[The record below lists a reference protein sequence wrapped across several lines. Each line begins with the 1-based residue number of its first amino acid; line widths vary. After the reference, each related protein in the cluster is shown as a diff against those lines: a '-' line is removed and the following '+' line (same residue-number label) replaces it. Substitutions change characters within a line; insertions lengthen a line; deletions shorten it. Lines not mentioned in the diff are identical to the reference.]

1 MAEPN
6 ITGGGG
12 ADPFSSVSG
21 SGTGGASAKGI
32 KAITGAVKALNQ
44 ELRVTEKLTQG
55 IGKVR
60 GAISGIGGG
69 VAGSGG
75 TANAGYITAN
85 MGNPTTAS
93 RTSYIMDAVRSGGGA
108 GGGGGGFTQMLGGM
122 GGGGGIGAF
131 AGMANQAGQAIGGA
145 IGAVDKSL
153 DARIARGYEYSS
165 AADKMA
171 VMYQQIMGVS
181 NREYRQEYRAP
192 LTQKYMLLGM
202 GGANAL
208 LDMQS
213 RTGINAQQQ
222 AKSIEAMRVL
232 SGFSITAGQGAQMVT
247 ELGSAQTANRMLM
260 TTGMSL
266 YKPGGGQRSSMEVI
280 QQLARSSGLLDRSG
294 KDLEGAL
301 VQGSRTRT
309 TLSYMG
315 IGSDMQ
321 DQVIQYAMANAQFK
335 DKVGGKGAN
344 GNQLYDPSNKEH
356 RKIMGIQDNFATQQE
371 VTESFKV
378 NREERFY
385 SRQTDNFA
393 ALERRTQNLTE
404 AFAALE
410 DRLSGLIGQDIKYQ
424 NEKKLLK
431 GAGKFIGPALS
442 AVGMGIAAFTAPT
455 GIGPAIGL
463 GLAGLGGVISGVSQG
478 DPPETPQPPANP
490 SAQMTFPT
498 HGKPATLDKIKSNP
512 KFQKLHPQLK
522 DRLTKLMVASGGRV
536 GFGGGWRSSAEQE
549 RLFLSR
555 YTPTDEVTDI
565 QWNGQYYKHTSGDP
579 AAPPGR
585 SMHELG
591 LAADLAGDMSWLR
604 ENAHR
609 FGLKHFGDVNGEDY
623 HVQPAE
629 LPNSRRMYE
638 EKGAP
643 WGTDGEFKPGDK
655 FGERRRGGGAPEES
669 GAHGAGGG
677 LSITAFRGLT
687 QSEMI
692 DAFVNS
698 NRLSGLSNPGGGP
711 ARATAG
717 RRSRSSMTA
726 QASPLTGGGQSL
738 DPKSLVSIL
747 RANGWGPQLTEAV
760 GVTWRESR
768 WNPRSHNDSY
778 LRGGR
783 DDSYG
788 LFQINMNPNETNAEG
803 NRKAWGIP
811 NNEALYDPGTNS
823 RIAREMFK
831 DRGWNPWGPGG
842 TQFRGVDLAAA
853 AATVREADRTGDPM
867 VPSMVSSG
875 GGGGGGSQMNVVG
888 GTTINIAPTIN
899 IQATNNPSADYEQAA
914 KQITMLIEK
923 EARRYLMR
931 SY

>member
-1 MAEPN
+1 MAEPS
-6 ITGGGG
+6 ITGGGSG

-21 SGTGGASAKGI
+21 SSTGGVSAKGI
-32 KAITGAVKALNQ
+32 KAVVNQVKALNQ
-44 ELRVTEKLTQG
+44 ELRVTERLTQG
-55 IGKVR
+55 ISRAK
-60 GAISGIGGG
+60 GAFSGGG
-69 VAGSGG
+69 GGIAGSGG
-75 TANAGYITAN
+75 IANAGHVTAN
-85 MGNPTTAS
+85 MGNATTPT
-93 RTSYIMDAVRSGGGA
+93 RTSYIMDAVRSGGGT
-108 GGGGGGFTQMLGGM
+108 GGGGGGLMSGM
-122 GGGGGIGAF
+122 GGMMGMGKADMFSAVGGAV
-131 AGMANQAGQAIGGA
+131 GGA
-145 IGAVDKSL
+145 IGAIDKSL

-165 AADKMA
+165 SADKMA

-181 NREYRQEYRAP
+181 NKEYREEFRKP

-202 GGANAL
+202 GGANQL
-208 LDMQS
+208 LGMQAQY
-213 RTGINAQQQ
+213 GINAQQQ

-260 TTGMSL
+260 TSGMSL

-315 IGSDMQ
+315 VGSDIQ

-335 DKVGGKGAN
+335 DKVGGKDN
-344 GNQLYDPSNKEH
+344 GNQLYDPANREH
-356 RKIMGIQDNFATQQE
+356 RKIMGIQDNFALQQE

-385 SRQTDNFA
+385 GRQQDNFA

-410 DRLSGLIGQDIKYQ
+410 DKLSGIIGQDIKYQ
-424 NEKKLLK
+424 NEKGL
-431 GAGKFIGPALS
+431 ARSVGKFAGPALS
-442 AVGMGIAAFTAPT
+442 IAGMAMLATPAAPFAPIVMGAGGLVT
-455 GIGPAIGL
+455 GI
-463 GLAGLGGVISGVSQG
+463 SQQG
-478 DPPETPQPPANP
+478 DPPETPQAPANA
-490 SAQMTFPT
+490 SAQTTFPSRS
-498 HGKPATLDKIKSNP
+498 GKQVTLDQIKSNS
-512 KFQKLHPQLK
+512 KFSKLHPQMR
-522 DRLTKLMVASGGRV
+522 DRLTRMIVASGGRV
-536 GFGGGWRSSAEQE
+536 GFGGGWRSASEQE
-549 RLFLSR
+549 SLFRSR

-585 SMHELG
+585 SMHEIG
-591 LAADLAGDMSWLR
+591 LAADLMGDMEWVKA
-604 ENAHR
+604 NAHR
-609 FGLKHFGDVNGEDY
+609 FGLKHFGAVNGEDY

-629 LPNSRRMYE
+629 LPNSRREYE
-638 EKGAP
+638 ENGSP
-643 WGTDGEFKPGDK
+643 WGTDGNFKPGDK
-655 FGERRRGGGAPEES
+655 FGERRGRKGAVEES
-669 GAHGAGGG
+669 GAHGGGGG
-677 LSITAFRGLT
+677 LTITAFRGQT
-687 QSEMI
+687 QAEMI
-692 DAFVNS
+692 DSFINA

-717 RRSRSSMTA
+717 RKARTPMT
-726 QASPLTGGGQSL
+726 QNASPLIGGGQSL

-788 LFQINMNPNETNAEG
+788 LFQINMNPNETSAEA

-811 NNEALYDPGTNS
+811 NNEALYDPSTNS
-823 RIAREMFK
+823 RIAREMFNG
-831 DRGWNPWGPGG
+831 RGWNPWGPNG

-867 VPSMVSSG
+867 VPSVASSH
-875 GGGGGGSQMNVVG
+875 GGGGGSQMSVVG

-899 IQATNNPSADYEQAA
+899 IQATNNPTADYEKAA
-914 KQITMLIEK
+914 KQLTMLIEK

>member
-6 ITGGGG
+6 ITGGGSG
-12 ADPFSSVSG
+12 VDPFASVSG
-21 SGTGGASAKGI
+21 SSTGGVSAKGI
-32 KAITGAVKALNQ
+32 KAVVNQVKALNQ
-44 ELRVTEKLTQG
+44 ELRVTERLTQG
-55 IGKVR
+55 ISKAK
-60 GAISGIGGG
+60 GAFSGIGGG

-75 TANAGYITAN
+75 IANAGYVTAN
-85 MGNPTTAS
+85 MGNATTPS
-93 RTSYIMDAVRSGGGA
+93 RTSYIMDAVRSGGGT
-108 GGGGGGFTQMLGGM
+108 GGGGGGAMGGM
-122 GGGGGIGAF
+122 GAMMGMGKADMFSAVGG
-131 AGMANQAGQAIGGA
+131 AIGGA
-145 IGAVDKSL
+145 IGSIDKSL

-181 NREYRQEYRAP
+181 NKEYREEFRKP

-202 GGANAL
+202 GGANQL
-208 LDMQS
+208 LAMQS
-213 RTGINAQQQ
+213 QYGINAQQQ

-260 TTGMSL
+260 TSGMSL

-280 QQLARSSGLLDRSG
+280 QQLARSAGLLDRSG

-315 IGSDMQ
+315 VGSDIQ
-321 DQVIQYAMANAQFK
+321 DQVIQYAMANANFK
-335 DKVGGKGAN
+335 DKVGGKAN
-344 GNQLYDPSNKEH
+344 GNQLYDPANKEH
-356 RKIMGIQDNFATQQE
+356 RKIMGIQDNFALQQE

-385 SRQTDNFA
+385 GRQQDNFA

-410 DRLSGLIGQDIKYQ
+410 DKLSGIIGQDIKYQ
-424 NEKKLLK
+424 NEKGLLK
-431 GAGKFIGPALS
+431 SIGKFAGPAMS
-442 AVGMGIAAFTAPT
+442 AVGMAMLATPAAPFAPLVM
-455 GIGPAIGL
+455 GAGGL
-463 GLAGLGGVISGVSQG
+463 VTGVSQAG
-478 DPPETPQPPANP
+478 DPPETQQAPANP
-490 SAQMTFPT
+490 SSQMTFPT
-498 HGKPATLDKIKSNP
+498 YGKKPATLDQIKSNP
-512 KFQKLHPQLK
+512 KFQKLHPQLRE
-522 DRLTKLMVASGGRV
+522 RLTRLMVASGGRV
-536 GFGGGWRSSAEQE
+536 GFGGGYRSASEQE
-549 RLFLSR
+549 AMFRSR
-555 YTPTDEVTDI
+555 YTPTNEVTDI
-565 QWNGQYYKHTSGDP
+565 QWNGQYYKHTSGAP

-585 SMHELG
+585 SMHEIG
-591 LAADLAGDMSWLR
+591 LAADLTGDMEWLK

-609 FGLKHFGDVNGEDY
+609 FGLKHFDSVNGEAW

-629 LPNSRRMYE
+629 LPESRRMYE
-638 EKGAP
+638 AKGAP
-643 WGTDGEFKPGDK
+643 WGSDGNFKETDS
-655 FGERRRGGGAPEES
+655 FGERRRRGQASRAMSDES
-669 GAHGAGGG
+669 GAHGSGGG
-677 LSITAFRGLT
+677 LTITAFRG
-687 QSEMI
+687 QSQAQMI
-692 DAFVNS
+692 ESFVNS
-698 NRLSGLSNPGGGP
+698 NRLSGLSNPGGSP

-717 RRSRSSMTA
+717 RKARSTMTGNA
-726 QASPLTGGGQSL
+726 NPLTGGGQSL
-738 DPKSLVSIL
+738 DPKSLISIL

-768 WNPRSHNDSY
+768 WNPRSHNDNY

-788 LFQINMNPNETNAEG
+788 LFQINMNPNETSPEA
-803 NRKAWGIP
+803 NRKAWGISS
-811 NNEALYDPGTNS
+811 NEDLFDPSTNS
-823 RIAREMFK
+823 RIARAMFNG
-831 DRGWNPWGPGG
+831 RGWNPWGPNG

-853 AATVREADRTGDPM
+853 AATVREADKSGDPM
-867 VPSMVSSG
+867 VPGVASSR
-875 GGGGGGSQMNVVG
+875 GGGGSQVSMVG

-914 KQITMLIEK
+914 KQVTMLLEK

>member
-12 ADPFSSVSG
+12 GVDPFATMPGSG
-21 SGTGGASAKGI
+21 SGGVSAKGI
-32 KAITGAVKALNQ
+32 NRVAAAVKNLNT
-44 ELRVTEKLTQG
+44 ELRVTERLTQG
-55 IGKVR
+55 ISRAKGLF
-60 GAISGIGGG
+60 GGSGG

-75 TANAGYITAN
+75 TANAGHITAN
-85 MGNPTTAS
+85 MGNPTTPS

-108 GGGGGGFTQMLGGM
+108 GGGGGGGGFMQSLGGM
-122 GGGGGIGAF
+122 GGGP
-131 AGMANQAGQAIGGA
+131 AGMKGNMFAAVGGAIGGA
-145 IGAVDKSL
+145 IGALDKSL

-181 NREYRQEYRAP
+181 NREYRKEYREP

-202 GGANAL
+202 GGANEL
-208 LDMQS
+208 LAMQA

-222 AKSIEAMRVL
+222 AKSIESMRVL

-260 TTGMSL
+260 TSGMSL

-280 QQLARSSGLLDRSG
+280 QQLARSAGLLGRSS

-315 IGSDMQ
+315 VGSDIQ
-321 DQVIQYAMANAQFK
+321 DQVIQYAMANANFQ
-335 DKVGGKGAN
+335 DKTPRKTDTN
-344 GNQLYDPSNKEH
+344 LLYDPSNKEH
-356 RKIMGIQDNFATQQE
+356 RKVMGIQDNFALQQE

-385 SRQTDNFA
+385 GRQTDNFA

-410 DRLSGLIGQDIKYQ
+410 DKLSGLIGKDIKYQ
-424 NEKKLLK
+424 NEKGLLK
-431 GAGKFIGPALS
+431 GAGKLLGPALS
-442 AVGMGIAAFTAPT
+442 AAGLAAAFTPAAPLAPFLMGAGALVT
-455 GIGPAIGL
+455 GA
-463 GLAGLGGVISGVSQG
+463 SG
-478 DPPETPQPPANP
+478 DPPETPQPPANA
-490 SAQMTFPT
+490 SSQMTFPT
-498 HGKPATLDKIKSNP
+498 RGKKTATLNDIKSNP
-512 KFQKLHPQLK
+512 KFQKLHPQLR
-522 DRLTKLMVASGGRV
+522 DRLAKLMVASGGRV
-536 GFGGGWRSSAEQE
+536 GFGGGWRSSSEQKS
-549 RLFLSR
+549 LFLSR

-585 SMHELG
+585 SMHEIG
-591 LAADLAGDMSWLR
+591 LAADLTGDMAWLR

-609 FGLKHFGDVNGEDY
+609 FGLKHFGNVNGEDY
-623 HVQPAE
+623 HVQPSE
-629 LPNSRRMYE
+629 LPESRRMYE
-638 EKGAP
+638 KAGAP
-643 WGTDGEFKPGDK
+643 WGTDGNFKAGDQ
-655 FGERRRGGGAPEES
+655 FGEKRRKNTRSADDYD
-669 GAHGAGGG
+669 AHGGGGG
-677 LSITAFRGLT
+677 LTMLSFRGQS

-692 DAFVNS
+692 DSFINA
-698 NRLSGLSNPGGGP
+698 NRINALSNPGGGP
-711 ARATAG
+711 SRETAG
-717 RRSRSSMTA
+717 RRRRKTISDT
-726 QASPLTGGGQSL
+726 ASPLTGGGGSL

-760 GVTWRESR
+760 GITWRESR

-788 LFQINMNPNETNAEG
+788 LFQINMNPKETNAEG

-811 NNEALYDPGTNS
+811 NNEALYDPSTNS

-842 TQFRGVDLAAA
+842 THLRGVNLASA
-853 AATVREADRTGDPM
+853 AATIREADRSGDPM
-867 VPSMVSSG
+867 VPSVASGSS
-875 GGGGGGSQMNVVG
+875 GGSQMSVVG

-899 IQATNNPSADYEQAA
+899 IQGTNNPSSDYENMV
-914 KQITMLIEK
+914 KQITMLMEK

-931 SY
+931 SF

>member
-12 ADPFSSVSG
+12 TDPFSSVSG

-32 KAITGAVKALNQ
+32 RAITGAVKALNQ

-93 RTSYIMDAVRSGGGA
+93 RTSYIMDAVRSGGG
-108 GGGGGGFTQMLGGM
+108 GGGGGFGQMLGGM
-122 GGGGGIGAF
+122 GGGP
-131 AGMANQAGQAIGGA
+131 AGMKGDVFSAVGSAVGGA
-145 IGAVDKSL
+145 IGAIDKSL

-280 QQLARSSGLLDRSG
+280 QQLARSSGLLERSG

-344 GNQLYDPSNKEH
+344 GNQLYDPSNREH

-385 SRQTDNFA
+385 SRQQDNFA

-410 DRLSGLIGQDIKYQ
+410 DRLSGIIGQDIKFQ
-424 NEKKLLK
+424 NEKNLMK
-431 GAGKFIGPALS
+431 GAGKFLGPALM
-442 AVGMGIAAFTAPT
+442 AAGAIAAFTPAAPLAPFLM
-455 GIGPAIGL
+455 GAGGL
-463 GLAGLGGVISGVSQG
+463 VSGVSREG
-478 DPPETPQPPANP
+478 DPPETSHPHPHPEPPANP

-498 HGKPATLDKIKSNP
+498 HGKPATLDKIKSNS
-512 KFQKLHPQLK
+512 KFQKLHPQLR
-522 DRLTKLMVASGGRV
+522 DRLVNLMVASGGRV

-549 RLFLSR
+549 RMFLSR

-591 LAADLAGDMSWLR
+591 LAADLAGDMDWLR

-609 FGLKHFGDVNGEDY
+609 FGLKHFEDVNGEVY

-629 LPNSRRMYE
+629 LPNSRRKYE
-638 EKGAP
+638 EAGAP
-643 WGTDGEFKPGDK
+643 WGTDGQFKPGDK
-655 FGERRRGGGAPEES
+655 FGERRRGGGAAEES
-669 GAHGAGGG
+669 GEHGAGGG

-717 RRSRSSMTA
+717 RRARSSMTT
-726 QASPLTGGGQSL
+726 QASPLIGGGQSL

-747 RANGWGPQLTEAV
+747 RAKGWGPQLTEAV

-768 WNPRSHNDSY
+768 WNPRSHNDNY

-788 LFQINMNPNETNAEG
+788 LFQINMNPNETSAEA
-803 NRKAWGIP
+803 NRRAWGIP
-811 NNEALYDPGTNS
+811 NNEALYDPGTNA
-823 RIAREMFK
+823 RIAREMFN

-842 TQFRGVDLAAA
+842 TQFRGVNLAAA

-867 VPSMVSSG
+867 VPSVVSSG
-875 GGGGGGSQMNVVG
+875 GGGGGSHMNVVG

-914 KQITMLIEK
+914 KQITMLLEK